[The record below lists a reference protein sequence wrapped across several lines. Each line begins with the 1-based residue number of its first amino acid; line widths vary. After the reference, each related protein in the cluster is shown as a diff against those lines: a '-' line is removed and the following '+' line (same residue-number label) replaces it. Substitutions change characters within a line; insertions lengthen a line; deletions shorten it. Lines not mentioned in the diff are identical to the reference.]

1 MTDKIQK
8 IEKTVTHRL
17 PDVMTLGT
25 LALFIGV
32 LLWAARQPRRH
43 VGDNLA
49 PVWVWWA
56 FGVMAAVLV
65 GIAVYA
71 LVTAARYSKQRHT
84 TLRRRAHSMLSVK
97 HGVAAEELALALGA
111 DENNVRNML
120 LEDIESGQYAINSS
134 WALRADGQRIR
145 VYHSNR
151 DDEE

>member
-25 LALFIGV
+25 LALFLGV

-56 FGVMAAVLV
+56 FGVAAAVLV

-84 TLRRRAHSMLSVK
+84 TLRRRTHAMLPTQY
-97 HGVAAEELALALGA
+97 GVTAEELAQALGA

-120 LEDIESGQYAINSS
+120 LEDIESGQYTISS
-134 WALRADGQRIR
+134 AWVLNADSQRLRT
-145 VYHSNR
+145 YHSTR
-151 DDEE
+151 DEE